1 MRDDCG
7 SHLPFSH
14 DMSSGPGSSVC
25 ERKARVPKRGRC
37 ATTAFGS
44 DNNLSHVWKASRRQA
59 TCESCEDVFE
69 KSSPTF
75 DRTASKI
82 RCASPKKHY

>member
-1 MRDDCG
+1 MRDDRG
-7 SHLPFSH
+7 SLLPFSH
-14 DMSSGPGSSVC
+14 DMRSGPGSSVC

-37 ATTAFGS
+37 AATVFGS
-44 DNNLSHVWKASRRQA
+44 NNNLSHIWKASRRQA
-59 TCESCEDVFE
+59 TRGACGDVFE
-69 KSSPTF
+69 KSSATF